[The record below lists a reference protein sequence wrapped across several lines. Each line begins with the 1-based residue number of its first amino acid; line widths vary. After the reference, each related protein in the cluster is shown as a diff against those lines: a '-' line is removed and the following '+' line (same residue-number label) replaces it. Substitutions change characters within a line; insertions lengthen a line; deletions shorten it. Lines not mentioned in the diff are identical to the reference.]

1 MRDVPRRVVT
11 GHDRNGKS
19 IFVSDGSPPTVLKIG
34 RRGVTFF
41 ELWNTESTPVS
52 IAPFVPEPTD
62 RPIRIPPPP
71 KGTIIRIVDFLPG
84 MSQNGESPQPM
95 VHRTET
101 IDYGIVL
108 EGEIFL
114 VLDDSE
120 TRLEAGDVVIQRGTS
135 HAWDNRSD
143 RLARMAFILI
153 DGKFS
158 GELKSSLPA
167 GALEHLMH
175 EPLDTTDD
183 T

>member
-19 IFVSDGSPPTVLKIG
+19 IVASDGPPPNVLKIG

-41 ELWNTESTPVS
+41 ELWNTEPSPVS
-52 IAPFVPEPTD
+52 VTPAGSEPTD

-71 KGTIIRIVDFLPG
+71 QGTILRILDFFPG
-84 MSQNGESPQPM
+84 MSQKGGSPQAM
-95 VHRTET
+95 IHRTET

-120 TRLEAGDVVIQRGTS
+120 TRLEAGDVVIQRGTN

-143 RLARMAFILI
+143 RLARMAFILV
-153 DGKFS
+153 DGQFS
-158 GELKSSLPA
+158 DELKSSLPA
-167 GALEHLMH
+167 GAWEQIIR
-175 EPLDTTDD
+175 EPLDETPET
-183 T
+183 